1 MNHQPIDIGNF
12 RNDPERLYALCIRLS
27 GIRDTTTWDYSSQLY
42 HQFNDL
48 VNDLWSQLPDS
59 FTIALLDPEEP

>member
-1 MNHQPIDIGNF
+1 MNHQHIDIGNF
-12 RNDPERLYALCIRLS
+12 RNDPERLYALCTRLS
-27 GIRDTTTWDYSSQLY
+27 CIRDTTAWDYSSQLY
-42 HQFNDL
+42 RQFNDL

>member
-12 RNDPERLYALCIRLS
+12 RNDPERLYALCIQLS
-27 GIRDTTTWDYSSQLY
+27 AISDITVWDRESQLY

-59 FTIALLDPEEP
+59 FTIVLLDPEDP